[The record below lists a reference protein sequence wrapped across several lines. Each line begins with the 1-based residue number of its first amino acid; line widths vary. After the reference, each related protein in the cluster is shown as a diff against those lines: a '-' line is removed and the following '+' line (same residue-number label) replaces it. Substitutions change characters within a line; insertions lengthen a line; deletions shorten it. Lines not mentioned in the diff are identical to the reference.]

1 MTMQSLCKKI
11 VVFDLDDT
19 LYKEIDFLKSG
30 YKSICEH
37 YNLEGSVYEKMLSWY
52 YAGKDVFSALINNYN
67 LNIDKTDLLKI
78 YREHIPNIKLDVS
91 VISTLSKLKSQNIV
105 MGIITDGRTITQN
118 NKISALGL
126 SKFIDNENIIISEDF
141 GSEKPSEKNYLY
153 FQNKYPDYNYIYIGD
168 NIQKDFV
175 GANNLGWKTV
185 CIKDNG
191 NENIH
196 RQDFRT
202 DEKFLPNVVIY
213 DFKDLLNQI

>member
-1 MTMQSLCKKI
+1 MQSLCKKI

-37 YNLEGSVYEKMLSWY
+37 YDLKGSVYENMLSWY
-52 YAGKDVFSALINNYN
+52 YAGQDVFSALINNYN

-91 VISTLSKLKSQNIV
+91 VICTLSKLKSQNFV

-126 SKFIDNENIIISEDF
+126 SKFIDDENIIISEDF

-153 FQNKYPDYNYIYIGD
+153 FQNKYPDYNYIYVGD
-168 NIQKDFV
+168 NIQKDFL
-175 GANNLGWKTV
+175 APNILGWNTI
-185 CIKDNG
+185 CLLDDG
-191 NENIH
+191 CNIH
-196 RQDFRT
+196 KQNFNKVA
-202 DEKFLPNVVIY
+202 EKFLPKTTI
-213 DFKDLLNQI
+213 KKLIEILKEIL